1 MNVPIFL
8 FDLKPEEIRG
18 ALMDIIQQHLRVMSD
33 RVQEGSRQV
42 ALDEQ
47 QLARNDKFWANKG
60 RR

>member
-1 MNVPIFL
+1 MFL
-8 FDLKPEEIRG
+8 FFSLILKPEEIRG

-42 ALDEQ
+42 ALDEE

>member
-8 FDLKPEEIRG
+8 FDLKPEDIRG

-42 ALDEQ
+42 ALDEE
-47 QLARNDKFWANKG
+47 QLAKNNKFWANKG

>member
-1 MNVPIFL
+1 MFL
-8 FDLKPEEIRG
+8 FFSLILKPEEIRG